1 MYAGNWLTLDHLR
14 RSFRICSTA
23 LFGRF
28 GLGIF
33 LGTVAVSMWQQFT
46 LTFGLDP
53 VLMLAVGLVLSVALW
68 CGERWRPAQTND
80 SQYSGLTYV
89 VWCLCAWSIFNP
101 FWIDALTTLMGYI
114 PQAWLE
120 NSTSK
125 PFVVLAIAVAA
136 WLIPGMLWGAV
147 ITQGGVGSLRGGGFQ
162 ALRDAGAHG
171 LKPMLRSG
179 ASPSIMSGIACGLVL
194 NSVVFAPWL
203 GVFVPAI
210 AASVLASG
218 ISGWVLRTSRNS
230 EIAASNSATD
240 NPGHA
245 SGMTPIHVGMAF
257 LVGALAACEM
267 RLANQLMPHG
277 ASVIFAQAAGIMAG
291 IACGLWLFVRLRG
304 SSDRAAW
311 CGLSAAALSS
321 LMLCAHP
328 SLVDL
333 SLMMNSTLTSVTWL
347 LMARVLLLVATSF
360 PFGLVLAGLAQ
371 SNANHDSTRSMG
383 FSPCDATSSTGQKS
397 TGQKLSTDTGGDVAW
412 GMPFLGGLACGVY
425 LLGGTFGVIPLMAIC
440 GGLLIVASAYVRVC
454 TSGWAMSYRTASAA
468 ACLLLAAFSLPMWRF
483 NDDASRTAKVL
494 FSTPAFVAYR
504 SGWEVEQ
511 LSALDDIRMIHRQ
524 EGPSGSL
531 TLWRGRVAELYVR
544 EAGVPRSVVTKN
556 SDIVPQFAPEVL
568 QAVYSMVLSERPGRI
583 LLLGLSAG
591 VPLSTCLEFPIREAV
606 CVEGDSS
613 LIELVKGPLA
623 RETGID
629 PLIDDRV
636 TLRRVSPELALM
648 TREPEPFDVIL
659 SSPPSSS
666 LSDGAAAFTQEFYT
680 RASSRLSD
688 RGLFCQRFECV
699 DYGPEPL
706 RMVLKTMRKAFRQVI
721 GIETTA
727 GEFLLFGA
735 NAEDVFI
742 PGELAT
748 RLELPHVLRI
758 LARSG
763 LDWSTLLNQPAYD
776 HEALG
781 EVCDESRSP
790 ANSMFNG
797 LLASQT
803 PLEVMRW
810 ANKQQEVQSVLTTTR
825 LTKAPFWTEALNGQ
839 PNMLEN
845 EIQLSRRSR
854 LVEWLGDS
862 RVSQELLRR
871 LNEVT
876 IQQNLV
882 LENPD
887 AHWWEYRN
895 ALRKQLQDRPRTIV
909 QQVKAID
916 EKPTLHP
923 EDLRRR
929 DYFVA
934 LGNAARRKKPT
945 REQIAAVEEYLQP
958 YDPLLTYFARQEIAD
973 MLARCGEDAARE
985 LAYRLHVIYFVPTR
999 DSSVRNVATAIETVV
1014 NHPEAVPDDSVRF
1027 DVLNGLIQTLRT
1039 RWETRQ
1045 FISQTSVKKVL
1056 DDVDQSL
1063 IATENGVNS
1072 LNEIATSAGVSDK
1085 EWQARKQV
1093 IEKLL
1098 LRPLR
1103 SYKTEVKSRQE
1114 RSQMQAR
1121 ALLNS
1126 LDPPAQ
1132 PVDARRETGSE

>member
-1 MYAGNWLTLDHLR
+1 MYAGNWLTFKNLR
-14 RSFRICSTA
+14 RPFQIGSTA
-23 LFGRF
+23 LFGRL

-33 LGTVAVSMWQQFT
+33 LGVVAVSTWQQFS

-53 VLMLAVGLVLSVALW
+53 LLMLSVGLVLSIALW
-68 CGERWRPAQTND
+68 FGERWRPAQTKA
-80 SQYSGLTYV
+80 SQGSGLAYV
-89 VWCLCAWSIFNP
+89 LWCLCAWSILNP
-101 FWIDALTTLMGYI
+101 FWIDTMTTVMGHV
-114 PQAWLE
+114 PQTWLE
-120 NSTSK
+120 NSTTKLIVS
-125 PFVVLAIAVAA
+125 LAIALGA

-147 ITQGGVGSLRGGGFQ
+147 ITQGAVRGNSSGGFQ
-162 ALRDAGAHG
+162 PPRDVMLHG
-171 LKPMLRSG
+171 LKPMLRNG
-179 ASPSIMSGIACGLVL
+179 TSPSILLGIACGLVL
-194 NSVVFAPWL
+194 NSVVLAPWF
-203 GVFVPAI
+203 GVYAPTI
-210 AASVLASG
+210 AASVLATG
-218 ISGWVLRTSRNS
+218 ISLWVRRTSVTS
-230 EIAASNSATD
+230 EVQGSISPT
-240 NPGHA
+240 GI
-245 SGMTPIHVGMAF
+245 TPICVGMAF
-257 LVGALAACEM
+257 LIGGLAACEI

-277 ASVIFAQAAGIMAG
+277 ASVIFTQVAGIMAG
-291 IACGLWLFVRLRG
+291 VACGLWLVVRLRG

-311 CGLSAAALSS
+311 CGLSAAAVSS
-321 LMLCAHP
+321 LLICAHP

-333 SLMMNSTLTSVTWL
+333 SLWMNATLTNVTL
-347 LMARVLLLVATSF
+347 LMSARVLVLMATTF
-360 PFGLVLAGLAQ
+360 PFGMVLAGMAR
-371 SNANHDSTRSMG
+371 SNEDRTSPRSMG
-383 FSPCDATSSTGQKS
+383 FSPCNKSSSDGLQPSPKNPSPTTRGE
-397 TGQKLSTDTGGDVAW
+397 VAW
-412 GMPFLGGLACGVY
+412 GMPFLCGMACCVY
-425 LLGGTFGVIPLMAIC
+425 VLGGTISLFPLMTTCIA
-440 GGLLIVASAYVRVC
+440 LLIAASAFIRVR
-454 TSGWAMSYRTASAA
+454 TSGWVISYRTAPVA
-468 ACLLLAAFSLPMWRF
+468 ACLLLMTCSLPMWRF

-504 SGWEVEQ
+504 SGWDVKQ

-544 EAGVPRSVVTKN
+544 EAGVPRSVITKN

-568 QAVYSMVLSERPGRI
+568 QAVYSMVIAERPGRI

-648 TREPEPFDVIL
+648 TKEAEPFDVIL

-666 LSDGAAAFTQEFYT
+666 MTDGAAAFTQEFYT

-706 RMVLKTMRKAFRQVI
+706 RIVLKSMRRAFRQVI
-721 GIETTA
+721 GIETAA

-776 HEALG
+776 HEVLR
-781 EVCDESRSP
+781 EICDESRSP

-803 PLEVMRW
+803 PMEVMRW
-810 ANKQQEVQSVLTTTR
+810 GSKQQEVQAVLTSTR
-825 LTKAPFWTEALNGQ
+825 LSKAPFWTEAASGQ
-839 PNMLEN
+839 PSLLEN
-845 EIQLSRRSR
+845 EIQQSRRSR

-862 RVSQELLRR
+862 RVSLELLRR

-876 IQQNLV
+876 TQQNLV
-882 LENPD
+882 YENPD

-895 ALRKQLQDRPRTIV
+895 ALRKQLQDRPRTVV

-934 LGNAARRKKPT
+934 LGNAVRRKKPT

-958 YDPLLTYFARQEIAD
+958 YDPLLSYFARQEIAD
-973 MLARCGEDAARE
+973 MLARCGEDAGRE
-985 LAYRLHVIYFVPTR
+985 IAYRLHVIFFVPTR

-1027 DVLNGLIQTLRT
+1027 DVINGLIQTLRT

-1056 DDVDQSL
+1056 EDVDQSL
-1063 IATENGVNS
+1063 VATEKGVTS
-1072 LNEIATSAGVSDK
+1072 LDEIATSAGVSDK

-1103 SYKTEVKSRQE
+1103 TYRAEVKSRQD

-1126 LDPPAQ
+1126 IEPAQ
-1132 PVDARRETGSE
+1132 PDDARRETGLE

>member
-1 MYAGNWLTLDHLR
+1 MYAGNWLTLNQLS
-14 RSFRICSTA
+14 RSFQICSTA

-33 LGTVAVSMWQQFT
+33 LGIVAVSTWQQFS

-53 VLMLAVGLVLSVALW
+53 VLVLAVGLVLSVALW
-68 CGERWRPAQTND
+68 CGERWRPAQAVV
-80 SQYSGLTYV
+80 SPYAGLSYV
-89 VWCLCAWSIFNP
+89 VWCLCAWSILNP
-101 FWIDALTTLMGYI
+101 FWIDAMTTLMGYI

-120 NSTSK
+120 NSTAK
-125 PFVVLAIAVAA
+125 LFVVLTIAVSA

-147 ITQGGVGSLRGGGFQ
+147 ITQGGVVSLRRGGSHRSQ
-162 ALRDAGAHG
+162 DTPSHEQ
-171 LKPMLRSG
+171 KPMRCNETMFDRCS
-179 ASPSIMSGIACGLVL
+179 SPAIMLGIAGGLVL
-194 NSVVFAPWL
+194 NSVVLAPL
-203 GVFVPAI
+203 FGVFVPTI

-218 ISGWVLRTSRNS
+218 ISWWVRRTSLNT
-230 EIAASNSATD
+230 EINASAVPTD
-240 NPGHA
+240 NSLNATGI
-245 SGMTPIHVGMAF
+245 TPIHVSMAF
-257 LVGALAACEM
+257 LVGGLMACEM

-277 ASVIFAQAAGIMAG
+277 AFVIFTQVAGMLTG
-291 IACGLWLFVRLRG
+291 VACGLWLATRLRG
-304 SSDRAAW
+304 SSDRVAW
-311 CGLSAAALSS
+311 CGLFAAAVSS
-321 LMLCAHP
+321 FLICAQP
-328 SLVDL
+328 SLVNL
-333 SLMMNSTLTSVTWL
+333 SLSMNSTLTNVPL
-347 LMARVLLLVATSF
+347 LMMARVLLLMTTSF
-360 PFGLVLAGLAQ
+360 PFGMVLAGLV
-371 SNANHDSTRSMG
+371 R
-383 FSPCDATSSTGQKS
+383 
-397 TGQKLSTDTGGDVAW
+397 STDCGAKRRDVAW
-412 GMPFLGGLACGVY
+412 GMPFLGGLACSVY
-425 LLGGTFGVIPLMAIC
+425 LLGGTLGVIPLMATYS
-440 GGLLIVASAYVRVC
+440 GLLIAASAYVRLR
-454 TSGWAMSYRTASAA
+454 TSGWVMSYQTAPVAGS
-468 ACLLLAAFSLPMWRF
+468 LLLMAFSLPMWRF

-504 SGWEVEQ
+504 SGWDVEQ

-613 LIELVKGPLA
+613 LIDLVKGPLA

-629 PLIDDRV
+629 PLVDDRV
-636 TLRRVSPELALM
+636 ILRRVSPELALM
-648 TREPEPFDVIL
+648 TKESEPFDVIL

-666 LSDGAAAFTQEFYT
+666 MSDGAAAFTQEFYN

-706 RMVLKTMRKAFRQVI
+706 RVVLKTMRKAFRQVI

-781 EVCDESRSP
+781 EICDESRSP

-797 LLASQT
+797 LLASRA
-803 PLEVMRW
+803 PMEVMRW
-810 ANKQQEVQSVLTTTR
+810 ADKQQEIQSVLTTTR

-958 YDPLLTYFARQEIAD
+958 SDPLLTYLARQDIAD

-1027 DVLNGLIQTLRT
+1027 DVINGLIQTLRT

-1072 LNEIATSAGVSDK
+1072 LNEIAASAGVSDK

-1103 SYKTEVKSRQE
+1103 SYKAEVKSRQE

-1126 LDPPAQ
+1126 IEPAQ
-1132 PVDARRETGSE
+1132 TDDARREAGLE

>member
-1 MYAGNWLTLDHLR
+1 
-14 RSFRICSTA
+14 
-23 LFGRF
+23 
-28 GLGIF
+28 
-33 LGTVAVSMWQQFT
+33 MWQQFT

-53 VLMLAVGLVLSVALW
+53 VLMLAVGLVLSVAFW
-68 CGERWRPAQTND
+68 FGERWRPAQAKI
-80 SQYSGLTYV
+80 SQYSGLSYV
-89 VWCLCAWSIFNP
+89 VWCLSVWAILNP

-120 NSTSK
+120 NSNIK
-125 PFVVLAIAVAA
+125 LFVLLAIAVAA
-136 WLIPGMLWGAV
+136 WLIPGILWGAV
-147 ITQGGVGSLRGGGFQ
+147 ITQGGDGSLRSGGFRPRQ
-162 ALRDAGAHG
+162 DAGAHG
-171 LKPMLRSG
+171 LKPMLRIG
-179 ASPSIMSGIACGLVL
+179 TSPAIMLGIACGLVL
-194 NSVVFAPWL
+194 NSVVLAPWW

-218 ISGWVLRTSRNS
+218 ISWWVRRTSQNT
-230 EIAASNSATD
+230 EISASSVAADHSVHPA
-240 NPGHA
+240 
-245 SGMTPIHVGMAF
+245 GMTPIPVGMAF
-257 LVGALAACEM
+257 LVGALAACEI

-277 ASVIFAQAAGIMAG
+277 ASVIFAQAAGLMAG

-311 CGLSAAALSS
+311 CGLFAAAICS
-321 LMLCAHP
+321 LLICAQP

-333 SLMMNSTLTSVTWL
+333 SLRMNSTLTNVVWL
-347 LMARVLLLVATSF
+347 MMARVLLLMATSF
-360 PFGLVLAGLAQ
+360 PFGMVLAGLAQ
-371 SNANHDSTRSMG
+371 STDRHATRGS
-383 FSPCDATSSTGQKS
+383 
-397 TGQKLSTDTGGDVAW
+397 VAW
-412 GMPFLGGLACGVY
+412 GLPFLGGLACCVY
-425 LLGGTFGVIPLMAIC
+425 LLGGSFGVIPLMATC
-440 GGLLIVASAYVRVC
+440 GGLLIVASAYVRVR
-454 TSGWAMSYRTASAA
+454 TSGWVMSYRTASVA

-504 SGWEVEQ
+504 SGWDVEQ

-524 EGPSGSL
+524 EGPSGTL

-544 EAGVPRSVVTKN
+544 EGGVPRSVVTKN

-613 LIELVKGPLA
+613 LINLVRGPLA

-648 TREPEPFDVIL
+648 TKEPEPFDVIL
-659 SSPPSSS
+659 SSPSSSS

-699 DYGPEPL
+699 DYGPEPVK
-706 RMVLKTMRKAFRQVI
+706 MVLKTMRRAFRQVI

-781 EVCDESRSP
+781 EICDESRGP
-790 ANSMFNG
+790 ANSLFNG
-797 LLASQT
+797 LLAFQT

-825 LTKAPFWTEALNGQ
+825 LTKAPFWTEAINGQ

-882 LENPD
+882 VENPD

-895 ALRKQLQDRPRTIV
+895 ALRKQLQERPRTVV

-973 MLARCGEDAARE
+973 MLARCGEDAAQE

-1072 LNEIATSAGVSDK
+1072 LTEIAASAGVSDK

-1098 LRPLR
+1098 LRPLK
-1103 SYKTEVKSRQE
+1103 SYKAEVKSRQE

-1126 LDPPAQ
+1126 IEPAQPDDARLETGPAQ
-1132 PVDARRETGSE
+1132 PVDARRGMGLE

>member
-1 MYAGNWLTLDHLR
+1 MYAGNWLTFDHLR
-14 RSFRICSTA
+14 RPFQICSTA
-23 LFGRF
+23 MFGRF

-33 LGTVAVSMWQQFT
+33 LGIVAVSMWQQFS
-46 LTFGLDP
+46 LTFGVDP
-53 VLMLAVGLVLSVALW
+53 VLMLMVGLVLSVALW
-68 CGERWRPAQTND
+68 CGERWRPAQAKT
-80 SQYSGLTYV
+80 SPSSGLSYV
-89 VWCLCAWSIFNP
+89 LWCLCVWSILNP
-101 FWIDALTTLMGYI
+101 FWIDTMTTLMGTI
-114 PQAWLE
+114 PQSWLE

-125 PFVVLAIAVAA
+125 LFVVLAIAVSA
-136 WLIPGMLWGAV
+136 WFIPGMLWGAV
-147 ITQGGVGSLRGGGFQ
+147 ITQGSFASLRSAGFQ
-162 ALRDAGAHG
+162 PPQDAGLHG
-171 LKPMLRSG
+171 LKPMLRNET
-179 ASPSIMSGIACGLVL
+179 SPAIMLGIASGLIL
-194 NSVVFAPWL
+194 NSVVLAPWF
-203 GVFVPAI
+203 GVFIPTI
-210 AASVLASG
+210 AASTLASG
-218 ISGWVLRTSRNS
+218 ISWWVRRISSKS
-230 EIAASNSATD
+230 EITATGVPTD
-240 NPGHA
+240 NSLNATGL
-245 SGMTPIHVGMAF
+245 TPIYVGMAF
-257 LVGALAACEM
+257 LVGGLMACEM

-277 ASVIFAQAAGIMAG
+277 AWVIFTQVAGMMVG
-291 IACGLWLFVRLRG
+291 IACGLWLASRLRTT
-304 SSDRAAW
+304 SDRVAW
-311 CGLSAAALSS
+311 CGLFAAAVSS
-321 LMLCAHP
+321 LLICAHL

-333 SLMMNSTLTSVTWL
+333 SLKMNANLTNVSWL
-347 LMARVLLLVATSF
+347 MTARVLLLMATSF
-360 PFGLVLAGLAQ
+360 PFGMVLAGLV
-371 SNANHDSTRSMG
+371 H
-383 FSPCDATSSTGQKS
+383 
-397 TGQKLSTDTGGDVAW
+397 STDNRATRGHVAW

-425 LLGGTFGVIPLMAIC
+425 VLGGMIGVIPLMATC
-440 GGLLIVASAYVRVC
+440 GGLLIAASSYVHVR
-454 TSGWAMSYRTASAA
+454 TSGWNMSYRTACVAI
-468 ACLLLAAFSLPMWRF
+468 CLLLMAFSLPMWRF

-504 SGWEVEQ
+504 SGWDVEQ

-544 EAGVPRSVVTKN
+544 EAGVPRSVITKN
-556 SDIVPQFAPEVL
+556 SEIVPQFAPEVL

-613 LIELVKGPLA
+613 LIELVRGPLA

-648 TREPEPFDVIL
+648 TKDSEPFDVIL
-659 SSPPSSS
+659 SSPSSS
-666 LSDGAAAFTQEFYT
+666 SMTDGAAAFTQEFYT
-680 RASSRLSD
+680 RASSRLAD

-706 RMVLKTMRKAFRQVI
+706 RIVLKSMRRAFRHVI
-721 GIETTA
+721 GIETA
-727 GEFLLFGA
+727 PGELLLFGA

-763 LDWSTLLNQPAYD
+763 LDWSTLLNQPTYD

-781 EVCDESRSP
+781 EICDESRNP
-790 ANSMFNG
+790 ANSMFNS

-803 PLEVMRW
+803 PMEVMRW

-825 LTKAPFWTEALNGQ
+825 ITKAPFWTEATSGE

-862 RVSQELLRR
+862 RVSLELLRR

-876 IQQNLV
+876 IQRNLV
-882 LENPD
+882 HENPD

-895 ALRKQLQDRPRTIV
+895 ALRKQLQDRPRTVV

-945 REQIAAVEEYLQP
+945 RGQIAAVEEYLQP
-958 YDPLLTYFARQEIAD
+958 YDPLLSYFARQEVAD
-973 MLARCGEDAARE
+973 MLARCGEDAAQE
-985 LAYRLHVIYFVPTR
+985 LAYRLHVIFFVPTR

-1027 DVLNGLIQTLRT
+1027 DVINGLIQTLRT

-1056 DDVDQSL
+1056 EDVDQSL
-1063 IATENGVNS
+1063 VATEKGVTS
-1072 LNEIATSAGVSDK
+1072 LDEIAASAGVSDK
-1085 EWQARKQV
+1085 EWQTRKQV

-1103 SYKTEVKSRQE
+1103 TYRAEVKSRQD

-1121 ALLNS
+1121 AIFQRMER
-1126 LDPPAQ
+1126 DEPAQ
-1132 PVDARRETGSE
+1132 PVDARRETGLE

>member
-1 MYAGNWLTLDHLR
+1 MYAGNWLTFVNLR
-14 RSFRICSTA
+14 RTFQICSKA

-33 LGTVAVSMWQQFT
+33 LGVVAVSMWQQFS

-53 VLMLAVGLVLSVALW
+53 ILMLAVGLVLSVALW
-68 CGERWRPAQTND
+68 CGERWRPAQAKA
-80 SQYSGLTYV
+80 SQSSGLAYV
-89 VWCLCAWSIFNP
+89 VWCLCAWSVLNP
-101 FWIDALTTLMGYI
+101 YWIDTMTTLMGNVN
-114 PQAWLE
+114 QAWLE
-120 NSTSK
+120 DSTTK
-125 PFVVLAIAVAA
+125 LFVALAIAVSA
-136 WLIPGMLWGAV
+136 WLIPGMLWGAA
-147 ITQGGVGSLRGGGFQ
+147 ITQGASGTLSDR
-162 ALRDAGAHG
+162 RSS
-171 LKPMLRSG
+171 PM
-179 ASPSIMSGIACGLVL
+179 IMFGIACGLVL
-194 NSVVFAPWL
+194 NSVVLAPWF
-203 GVFVPAI
+203 GVFVPTI
-210 AASVLASG
+210 AASILAAG
-218 ISGWVLRTSRNS
+218 ISWWVRRISKKTENP
-230 EIAASNSATD
+230 ASSVSTGNFLNAT
-240 NPGHA
+240 
-245 SGMTPIHVGMAF
+245 GMTPIHVGMAF
-257 LVGALAACEM
+257 LVGGLTACEM

-277 ASVIFAQAAGIMAG
+277 ATVIFTQVAGIMAG
-291 IACGLWLFVRLRG
+291 IASGLWLAVRLRG

-311 CGLSAAALSS
+311 CGLFAAAVSS
-321 LMLCAHP
+321 LLICAHP
-328 SLVDL
+328 SIVDL
-333 SLMMNSTLTSVTWL
+333 SLRMNATLTNVTWL
-347 LMARVLLLVATSF
+347 TMARVLLLMAITF
-360 PFGLVLAGLAQ
+360 PFGIVLAGLAHAT
-371 SNANHDSTRSMG
+371 NDRPTR
-383 FSPCDATSSTGQKS
+383 
-397 TGQKLSTDTGGDVAW
+397 GDVAW
-412 GMPFLGGLACGVY
+412 GMPFLAGLACGVY
-425 LLGGTFGVIPLMAIC
+425 VLGGMIGVIPLMATC
-440 GGLLIVASAYVRVC
+440 SGLLIATSALVRVR
-454 TSGWAMSYRTASAA
+454 TSGWVMSYRTASVAG
-468 ACLLLAAFSLPMWRF
+468 CLLLMAFSLPLWRF
-483 NDDASRTAKVL
+483 NDDASRTAKIL

-504 SGWEVEQ
+504 SGWDVEQ

-556 SDIVPQFAPEVL
+556 SEIVPQFAPEVL

-583 LLLGLSAG
+583 LFLGLSAG

-629 PLIDDRV
+629 PLTDDRV

-648 TREPEPFDVIL
+648 TKEPEPFDVIL
-659 SSPPSSS
+659 SSPLSSS
-666 LSDGAAAFTQEFYT
+666 MTDGAAAFTQEFYT
-680 RASSRLSD
+680 RASSKLSD

-706 RMVLKTMRKAFRQVI
+706 RIVLKSMRRAFRQVI
-721 GIETTA
+721 GIETAA

-763 LDWSTLLNQPAYD
+763 LDWSTLLNQPTYD

-790 ANSMFNG
+790 ANSMFNS
-797 LLASQT
+797 LLAAQT
-803 PLEVMRW
+803 PMEVMRW

-825 LTKAPFWTEALNGQ
+825 LTKAPFWTEAVNGQ

-845 EIQLSRRSR
+845 EIKLSRRSR

-862 RVSQELLRR
+862 RVSKELLRR

-895 ALRKQLQDRPRTIV
+895 ALRKQLQERPRTIV

-916 EKPTLHP
+916 QKPTLHP

-945 REQIAAVEEYLQP
+945 REQIANVEEYLQP
-958 YDPLLTYFARQEIAD
+958 YDPLLSYFARQEVAD
-973 MLARCGEDAARE
+973 MLARCGEDAAQE
-985 LAYRLHVIYFVPTR
+985 LAYRLHVIFFVPAR
-999 DSSVRNVATAIETVV
+999 DSSVRNVATALETVV
-1014 NHPEAVPDDSVRF
+1014 NHPEAVPDNSVRF
-1027 DVLNGLIQTLRT
+1027 DVINGLIQTLRT

-1056 DDVDQSL
+1056 EDVDQSL
-1063 IATENGVNS
+1063 IATEKGVTS
-1072 LNEIATSAGVSDK
+1072 LDEIAASAGVSDK

-1103 SYKTEVKSRQE
+1103 TYRGEVKSRQD

-1121 ALLNS
+1121 ALLNN

>member
-1 MYAGNWLTLDHLR
+1 MYAGNWLTFDHLR
-14 RSFRICSTA
+14 RPFQNCLTA
-23 LFGRF
+23 IFGRF
-28 GLGIF
+28 GLGVF
-33 LGTVAVSMWQQFT
+33 LGTVAVSMWQQFS

-53 VLMLAVGLVLSVALW
+53 ALMLAVGLVLSVALW
-68 CGERWRPAQTND
+68 CGERWRPAQANL
-80 SQYSGLTYV
+80 SQYSGLSYV
-89 VWCLCAWSIFNP
+89 VWCLCAWSILNP
-101 FWIDALTTLMGYI
+101 FWIDALTTMMSYI
-114 PQAWLE
+114 PQSWLE
-120 NSTSK
+120 NSTTK

-136 WLIPGMLWGAV
+136 WLIPGMLSGAV
-147 ITQGGVGSLRGGGFQ
+147 ITQGGVGLSGQGFQ
-162 ALRDAGAHG
+162 PIQDAGALG
-171 LKPMLRSG
+171 LKPMLRTG
-179 ASPSIMSGIACGLVL
+179 TSPSIMLGIACGLVL
-194 NSVVFAPWL
+194 NSVVLAPWW

-210 AASVLASG
+210 ATSVLASG
-218 ISGWVLRTSRNS
+218 ISWWVQRTSPPV
-230 EIAASNSATD
+230 EISASSLATD
-240 NPGHA
+240 NSVHA
-245 SGMTPIHVGMAF
+245 TGMTPIHVGMA
-257 LVGALAACEM
+257 LLTGALAACEM
-267 RLANQLMPHG
+267 RLANQLMPHS

-291 IACGLWLFVRLRG
+291 IACGLWLLFRLRR
-304 SSDRAAW
+304 SSDQAAW
-311 CGLSAAALSS
+311 CGLFAAAISS
-321 LMLCAHP
+321 LLICAHP
-328 SLVDL
+328 SLVNL
-333 SLMMNSTLTSVTWL
+333 SLRMNSTLTNVTL
-347 LMARVLLLVATSF
+347 LMTARVLLLMATSF
-360 PFGLVLAGLAQ
+360 PFGMVLAGLAQ
-371 SNANHDSTRSMG
+371 PTDGRATRES
-383 FSPCDATSSTGQKS
+383 
-397 TGQKLSTDTGGDVAW
+397 VAW
-412 GMPFLGGLACGVY
+412 GLPFLAGLACSVY
-425 LLGGTFGVIPLMAIC
+425 LLGGTFGVIPLMATYSV
-440 GGLLIVASAYVRVC
+440 LMIVKSACVRVR
-454 TSGWAMSYRTASAA
+454 TLGWVMSYRTASVA
-468 ACLLLAAFSLPMWRF
+468 ACLLLTAFSLPMWRF

-504 SGWEVEQ
+504 SGWDVEQ

-531 TLWRGRVAELYVR
+531 TLWRGHVAELYVR
-544 EAGVPRSVVTKN
+544 EGGVPRSVVTKN

-613 LIELVKGPLA
+613 LIDLVKGPLA

-648 TREPEPFDVIL
+648 TKEPEPFDVIL

-721 GIETTA
+721 GIETAA

-790 ANSMFNG
+790 ANSVFNG

-810 ANKQQEVQSVLTTTR
+810 ANKQHEVQSVLTTTR
-825 LTKAPFWTEALNGQ
+825 LTKAPFWTEAINGQ

-882 LENPD
+882 VENPD

-973 MLARCGEDAARE
+973 MLARCGEDAAQE

-1056 DDVDQSL
+1056 EDVDQSL

-1072 LNEIATSAGVSDK
+1072 LNEIAASAGVSEK

-1126 LDPPAQ
+1126 IDRPEQ
-1132 PVDARRETGSE
+1132 PDDARRETGSE